1 MNNLTQT
8 ISCQHLAASRGHE
21 DITLFLIQEGV
32 DVNLS
37 GTFFEL
43 FKGARLNI
51 GEPGSHLCTAV
62 ARGDSDFIRR
72 VLKYGIDPNSKD
84 YDQQLL
90 NYRWGT
96 TPLDEAV
103 KSGSRSMMELLEN
116 AKSDELSML
125 RECAQEIK
133 GFRDNSGTTAS
144 IGQYYHRIKL
154 GNLSS
159 SGITVGLGSTIV
171 DRWRYHHWKCSKKHK
186 LCFSAVC
193 AVPSPGLISG
203 H

>member
-8 ISCQHLAASRGHE
+8 ISCQHLAASRGYE

-84 YDQQLL
+84 YDQRTPLHIAAAEGLYSVAKMLIEAGAKLL

-133 GFRDNSGTTAS
+133 G
-144 IGQYYHRIKL
+144 
-154 GNLSS
+154 
-159 SGITVGLGSTIV
+159 STIV
-171 DRWRYHHWKCSKKHK
+171 DRWRYHHRKCSKKHK